1 MFQIYILKMEDSVRK
16 VKEDEDGGIVLCD
29 KCNYYVRSFQDLR
42 RHKTT
47 VHKEVF
53 TEILLDDNGRL
64 CKSER
69 RDTTKAHIHEHGSEL
84 NGPSSNMYV
93 GPQMEDNG
101 DISNTVKVEQEDSF
115 SRPAEKD
122 RQRRQCDK
130 CEYTVR
136 FKGGTRD
143 MTRHMTTVHMEVLVL
158 LLIV

>member
-1 MFQIYILKMEDSVRK
+1 MFQIYTFKMEDSIK
-16 VKEDEDGGIVLCD
+16 KAKEDQNGGRVVCD
-29 KCNYYVRSFQDLR
+29 KCNYCVRSFQDLR

-47 VHKEVF
+47 VHKEF
-53 TEILLDDNGRL
+53 LTEVLLDDDGRL
-64 CKSER
+64 YKSV
-69 RDTTKAHIHEHGSEL
+69 KAHSHEHGSEL

-93 GPQMEDNG
+93 GPQMEDNS
-101 DISNTVKVEQEDSF
+101 DIRNTVKVEEDDSF